1 MQYLRYQNNK
11 YMSPMFKPSVIAK
24 HFPSFVFYVSL
35 MFIILKASRAAR
47 KGTYNDDDWL
57 KSSNEVLEALEKIGV
72 RVEVSG
78 IENIKGVEG
87 PLIIVGNHM
96 SMMETLLLP
105 AIVGPIKEVTFV
117 VKESLLDYPVFKY
130 IMRSRNPIALTRT
143 NPRQDL
149 KTILTEG
156 VDRLKKSV
164 SIIVFP
170 QTTRAHRFDP
180 AQMSSIGVKL
190 ARKAGVTVVPLA
202 LKTDCWEN
210 GKRFKDFGR
219 LNVRKTAYFAFGRP
233 LIISGKGDVEQEHIN
248 TFICSKLAEWEP
260 SKNK

>member
-1 MQYLRYQNNK
+1 MYNFEDGSYRSQPVRIT
-11 YMSPMFKPSVIAK
+11 FWAR
-24 HFPSFVFYVSL
+24 HFPTLTFYFCL
-35 MFIILKASRAAR
+35 FFIVLKASRSAK
-47 KGTYNDDDWL
+47 KGLYDDSAWVG
-57 KSSNEVLEALEKIGV
+57 SSYQVVKALEKIGV
-72 RVEVSG
+72 CIEVSG
-78 IENIKGVEG
+78 VENLREAEG
-87 PLIIVGNHM
+87 PIIIIGNHM

-105 AIVGPIKEVTFV
+105 GIVGPIKEVTFV

-130 IMRSRNPIALTRT
+130 IMRSRDPIALTRT

-156 VDRLKKSV
+156 VDRLEKSI

-190 ARKAGVTVVPLA
+190 AKKAGVTVVPLA

-219 LNVRKTAYFAFGRP
+219 INVKKTAYFTFGAP
-233 LIISGKGDVEQEHIN
+233 LVVSGKGDEEQNQIN
-248 TFICSKLAEWEP
+248 TFIRSQLDKWGSNISP
-260 SKNK
+260 